1 MVTQKQYAVLTMPA
15 SARKVRWSVNNV
27 INVKKYLFVLA
38 LIKKAMHLLQN
49 YDIWLTFYINLIIIL
64 AIWCVYELI
73 IPTGRDNIIAM
84 TVNRAMF
91 PECV

>member
-1 MVTQKQYAVLTMPA
+1 MQ
-15 SARKVRWSVNNV
+15 
-27 INVKKYLFVLA
+27 
-38 LIKKAMHLLQN
+38 LLQN